1 MSMKSMKSNNHQS
14 TLQSKRSEA
23 LTWAK
28 EMMINESKQMNKK
41 FSLFLLLLKLSNGSI
56 RKKWKQ
62 ENEES
67 VFFLFNDYK
76 QSAASCWLPKK
87 NTYIYRKSHQHLRI
101 HLINKI
107 SRSVT
112 VFNFFLLLLVNV
124 VDRMLRS
131 NFQSNTRRSEFYKK
145 REWGKKKFINLMNF
159 QRERERK
166 LKIE

>member
-87 NTYIYRKSHQHLRI
+87 KHI
-101 HLINKI
+101 HISKI
-107 SRSVT
+107 SST
-112 VFNFFLLLLVNV
+112 LKNSLDQQNLSISQWPFLIFFYCFSSMLLIGCW
-124 VDRMLRS
+124 DRIS
-131 NFQSNTRRSEFYKK
+131 NPTHDDLNSTRRESEEKK
-145 REWGKKKFINLMNF
+145 VY
-159 QRERERK
+159 
-166 LKIE
+166 